1 MTLGFIFGFLLGAG
15 VASVLSRREKRE
27 EPLATMDEFRSEAA
41 STIEDAEGSG
51 EGVVDQLKHRLDE
64 AKTAAREEAQ
74 EKEAELTRRFEETI
88 RPEKSERT

>member
-1 MTLGFIFGFLLGAG
+1 MRLGFIFGFLLGAG
-15 VASVLSRREKRE
+15 VASVLSRRERRE
-27 EPLATMDEFRSEAA
+27 ESFEAMDKLRSETA
-41 STIEDAEGSG
+41 SAVEEVEDSG

-88 RPEKSERT
+88 RPEKSES